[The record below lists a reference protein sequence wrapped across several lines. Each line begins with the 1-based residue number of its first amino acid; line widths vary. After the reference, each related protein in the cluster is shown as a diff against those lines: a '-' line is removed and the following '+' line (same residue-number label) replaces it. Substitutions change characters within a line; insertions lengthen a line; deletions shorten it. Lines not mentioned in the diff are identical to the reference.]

1 MMNTDPSARPRRGM
15 LAPASRP
22 GLTSPAEAQTP
33 PLAARNGLAPADLPL
48 MLGAV
53 GGRLRQLAQQPQAA
67 PLLEC
72 ADALEQLQQGLV
84 HELRR
89 RRQLELA
96 LFDTQV
102 YLAQARADLA
112 GSRDGARRAQYQ
124 ALHDGLTELPN
135 RRCFGQR
142 LAQAIQEAR
151 PEQPAVA
158 VLYLDLDDFKLV
170 NDEHG
175 HAVGDEVLKIVA
187 ARLRRTV
194 RASDMVSRIG
204 GDEFACLRASDA
216 DPRPLLQL
224 ANKLYQAVVAPMTVG
239 ALSLRIQPSIGIAV
253 FPFDGACAESLLKSA
268 DMAMYT
274 AKRARLGHAF
284 HDSKPGD

>member
-1 MMNTDPSARPRRGM
+1 MIHPDPAGVPQRGS
-15 LAPASRP
+15 LVPASRSELAP
-22 GLTSPAEAQTP
+22 VAEAQAP
-33 PLAARNGLAPADLPL
+33 PAAHNGLAPADLPV

-53 GGRLRQLAQQPQAA
+53 GGRLRQLAQEPEAG

-72 ADALEQLQQGLV
+72 ADALAQLQEGIA

-112 GSRDGARRAQYQ
+112 GSRDGARQAQYQ
-124 ALHDGLTELPN
+124 ALHDGLTDLPN
-135 RRCFGQR
+135 RRFFGQR
-142 LAQAIQEAR
+142 LAQAIQQAR

-158 VLYLDLDDFKLV
+158 VLYLDLDDFKRV

-175 HAVGDEVLKIVA
+175 HAAGDAVLKIVA
-187 ARLRRTV
+187 ARLRRAV

-204 GDEFACLRASDA
+204 GDEFACLRATDA

-224 ANKLYQAVVAPMTVG
+224 ANKLYQAVSAPMTVG
-239 ALSLRIQPSIGIAV
+239 ALSLQIQPSIGIAV
-253 FPFDGACAESLLKSA
+253 FPFDGACAESLLKNA

-274 AKRARLGHAF
+274 AKRARLGHVF
-284 HDSKPGD
+284 HDTKPGD

>member
-1 MMNTDPSARPRRGM
+1 MINPDSSGVPQRGS
-15 LAPASRP
+15 LVAASRSDPAS
-22 GLTSPAEAQTP
+22 TAEAQDP
-33 PLAARNGLAPADLPL
+33 PQAAHNGLAPADLPVL
-48 MLGAV
+48 LGAV
-53 GGRLRQLAQQPQAA
+53 GGRLRELAQEPEAE

-72 ADALEQLQQGLV
+72 ADALAQLQEGMT

-112 GSRDGARRAQYQ
+112 GSRDGARRARYQ
-124 ALHDGLTELPN
+124 ALHDGLTDLPN
-135 RRCFGQR
+135 RRYFGQR

-158 VLYLDLDDFKLV
+158 VLYLDLDNFKQV

-175 HAVGDEVLKIVA
+175 HAVGDEVLKIAA
-187 ARLRRTV
+187 ARLRRAV

-204 GDEFACLRASDA
+204 GDEFACLRATDA
-216 DPRPLLQL
+216 DPRPLLLL
-224 ANKLYQAVVAPMTVG
+224 ANKLYQAVSAPMTVG
-239 ALSLRIQPSIGIAV
+239 ALSLQIQPSIGIAV

-284 HDSKPGD
+284 HDTQAGG

>member
-1 MMNTDPSARPRRGM
+1 MIHPDPAVELQRGSPV
-15 LAPASRP
+15 PASRP
-22 GLTSPAEAQTP
+22 GPAPTDAPQTLP
-33 PLAARNGLAPADLPL
+33 SAALQGLAPADLSV

-53 GGRLRQLAQQPQAA
+53 GERLRQLAHEPQRA

-72 ADALEQLQQGLV
+72 AEALAQLQQGMA

-89 RRQLELA
+89 RRQLELT

-102 YLAQARADLA
+102 FLAQARADLA
-112 GSRDGARRAQYQ
+112 GSRDGARQARHQ

-135 RRCFGQR
+135 RRFFGQR

-158 VLYLDLDDFKLV
+158 VLYLDLDDFKRV

-175 HAVGDEVLKIVA
+175 HAVGDEVLKIAA
-187 ARLRRTV
+187 ARLRRAV

-216 DPRPLLQL
+216 NPRPLLLL
-224 ANKLYQAVVAPMTVG
+224 ANKLYQAVSAPMTVG
-239 ALSLRIQPSIGIAV
+239 ALSLQIQPSIGIAV

-268 DMAMYT
+268 DLAMYA

-284 HDSKPGD
+284 HDTQTGD